1 MQRTQV
7 RAAVARRKEEQK
19 AKGKEGASSS
29 APKAVGNGVPKRKA
43 NGKDNRPSKKVT
55 VTPGDKLLK
64 KPLPP
69 KLSLGAGK
77 GLMKMSGL
85 ITQELDRR
93 LLTHKDYA
101 VEMVESIIKDK
112 DVDPCAE
119 EMTEELGASSF
130 FDLARVR
137 FFLSFFP
144 SFFSYLLLNM
154 ANGCSTLQ
162 GLVRMKALQNRSVTQ
177 ERVITRLHK
186 HNWTLTDE
194 QEQYKRALHTLNTEV
209 KELRE
214 ELEEEGRQK
223 KKEQKAKASVE
234 KELMALLGQVETNR
248 ADTVRE
254 FKASQPF
261 IDSCAVYYGDG
272 FEDCLKQVKS
282 IYPHLDLSKVTM
294 DDPLPLT
301 LVGDTIQEETDDS
314 TESEFVSKDDSV
326 VLAQST
332 ANPPVTP
339 LVPSTEP
346 LNIENPLA
354 QDVQNKDDENP
365 LDALASW
372 FSIFFFF

>member
-1 MQRTQV
+1 
-7 RAAVARRKEEQK
+7 
-19 AKGKEGASSS
+19 
-29 APKAVGNGVPKRKA
+29 
-43 NGKDNRPSKKVT
+43 
-55 VTPGDKLLK
+55 
-64 KPLPP
+64 
-69 KLSLGAGK
+69 
-77 GLMKMSGL
+77 MKMSGL

-112 DVDPCAE
+112 DVDPCVE
-119 EMTEELGASSF
+119 EMTEELGASGL

-162 GLVRMKALQNRSVTQ
+162 GLVHMKALQNRSVAQ

-209 KELRE
+209 KELSE
-214 ELEEEGRQK
+214 KLEEEGRQK

-234 KELMALLGQVETNR
+234 KELMALLGQVETDR
-248 ADTVRE
+248 ADTLKE

-272 FEDCLKQVKS
+272 FEDCLKQVKY